1 MADSV
6 EFSAFTKRELGRL
19 AKTFTLMGDE
29 AIEKS
34 RKVAYEISDLALQKI
49 KEKARTRTVSAG
61 AVRRVAD
68 GGVLSKTSKTGRI
81 TIGYANQRF
90 SGGATTG
97 LLWGPLEFGTKRS
110 DLKQFPT
117 YSGRFGAGSRGW
129 FIYPTLREFQPQL
142 TLMYIKAMGEAI
154 KDWNN

>member
-29 AIEKS
+29 AVERS
-34 RKVAYEISDLALQKI
+34 RKIAYEISDLSLQKI
-49 KEKARTRTVSAG
+49 KQAAYKRTISAG
-61 AVRRVAD
+61 AVRRVVD
-68 GGVLSKTSKTGRI
+68 GAVLSKTSKTGRI

-90 SGGATTG
+90 SGGANTG
-97 LLWGPLEFGTKRS
+97 LLYGPLEFGTKRS

-142 TLMYIKAMGEAI
+142 TLMYIKAMNEAV
-154 KDWNN
+154 KEWSN